1 MEKNNI
7 LIIQQ
12 HQFGYL
18 TDSYKWCEYL
28 KSKYNIT
35 LLCYDM
41 GKERIPMEGI
51 RIKYFNTKG
60 NRYTRG
66 IRFLLIC
73 LWNILRNNGTTIIVY
88 FKKCEWL
95 KRLLPFKKMIVDI
108 RTLSVSPNVT
118 QRNKHDVPLRNACR
132 YFDVI
137 TVISEGIK
145 QKLNLPNKN
154 IKILPLGSDIISTQK
169 KSYLPFKLFYVG
181 TLSNREM
188 EKTIDGFEL
197 FIKNNPTIE
206 ASYDI
211 VGDGVQDELRKLIEY
226 TNSKKK
232 DIASKI
238 TFHGRLPYN
247 QLQPFFDNCNIGI
260 SFVPITDYFDCQP
273 PTKTFEYILSG
284 LYTIATA
291 TKSNKE
297 VITSDNGI
305 LINDTPNAFANALE
319 CIAKHYEDIKE
330 ENIRKSLANYTW
342 DKIVSTQLEPLLQ

>member
-88 FKKCEWL
+88 FEKCEWL

-108 RTLSVSPNVT
+108 RTLSVAENIT
-118 QRNKHDVPLRNACR
+118 QRSKYNAQLRNACR
-132 YFDVI
+132 YFDMI

-154 IKILPLGSDIISTQK
+154 IKILPLGSDIISLQR
-169 KSYLPFKLFYVG
+169 KSYHQLRLFYVG
-181 TLSNREM
+181 TLYNRKI
-188 EKTIDGFEL
+188 EKTIDGLEFFL
-197 FIKNNPTIE
+197 KSNPTVDVY
-206 ASYDI
+206 YDI
-211 VGDGVQDELRKLIEY
+211 VGDGNGNELEKLIEY
-226 TNSKKK
+226 TNNKGEYIS
-232 DIASKI
+232 SKI

-260 SFVPITDYFDCQP
+260 SFVPITDYFDNQP

-297 VITSDNGI
+297 IITSDNGI
-305 LINDTPNAFANALE
+305 LINDSPEDFANALKY
-319 CIAKHYEDIKE
+319 IAKYNEDIKE